1 MALKDKKRKEGEP
14 MPEAQMRALLGYQP
28 EAGENAD
35 FHVLMRAYRGMN
47 EEDFERFMALF
58 RETGR
63 DVNAT
68 DHQGRTIH
76 DIVSGHRHGGPYLEA
91 LEAVGAHPREN

>member
-14 MPEAQMRALLGYQP
+14 MPEAQMRSLLGYQP

-47 EEDFERFMALF
+47 EEDFVRFMKLF
-58 RETGR
+58 SETGR

-68 DHQGRTIH
+68 DNQGRTVHEI
-76 DIVSGHRHGGPYLEA
+76 ISRHRHAGPYLEA
-91 LEAVGAHPREN
+91 LEEAGARP

>member
-14 MPEAQMRALLGYQP
+14 MPEAQMRGLLGYQP

-47 EEDFERFMALF
+47 EEDFARFMTLF
-58 RETGR
+58 REAGR

-68 DHQGRTIH
+68 DSHGRTVR
-76 DIVSGHRHGGPYLEA
+76 DIIADHRHAGPYLEA
-91 LEAVGAHPREN
+91 MEEA